1 MFEKLVDV
9 KNRYDEINQLL
20 MDPTVINDN
29 KRYKDLMKEY
39 KNLTPIVEKFDEY
52 TAAKNN
58 FEEAKEMLDEGGL
71 DPEFKEIV
79 QMQYE
84 EGKETMEKCG
94 EELKI
99 LLLPI
104 LPVLSGLHL
113 ALHSGITF
121 YLYKNDRIPPFSS

>member
-84 EGKETMEKCG
+84 EGKETM
-94 EELKI
+94 
-99 LLLPI
+99 
-104 LPVLSGLHL
+104 
-113 ALHSGITF
+113 
-121 YLYKNDRIPPFSS
+121 

>member
-58 FEEAKEMLDEGGL
+58 FEEQTKTL
-71 DPEFKEIV
+71 
-79 QMQYE
+79 
-84 EGKETMEKCG
+84 
-94 EELKI
+94 
-99 LLLPI
+99 
-104 LPVLSGLHL
+104 
-113 ALHSGITF
+113 
-121 YLYKNDRIPPFSS
+121 